1 MNTNQ
6 SELNLDNYISNLITE
21 KNKTTYEDILLGS
34 IKLPSSI
41 QYTQESNRRLQQ
53 NNLIISSLI
62 KEYKINLVREKKKKL
77 ILIKN

>member
-21 KNKTTYEDILLGS
+21 KIKTTYEDILLGS

-53 NNLIISSLI
+53 NNLIISSLL
-62 KEYKINLVREKKKKL
+62 KEAK
-77 ILIKN
+77 